1 MLLKKLFSKF
11 KKEINSSIIFNYD
24 ENYVN
29 INIDFSG
36 LNVDIKNFIEMS
48 MFDLEHIIQRENN
61 IFRIEH
67 KNIYE
72 LENEYLKLLKFPKE
86 FNGKMEVKLR
96 GLINQGNAQF
106 QIKLFKDKEIFPF
119 QIIGSILKVSNVEE
133 YVLPKNM
140 YEIFSKNNTLDNN
153 SEYSMYSFIETL
165 QEDTSNKV
173 RFDGLSDNDFVK
185 SVKKVS
191 IDIQEDEN
199 NDLIL
204 TPKFDD
210 LPTEH
215 SKKYEKNIE
224 NSNDSILITNVDKET
239 KSVNRYLLNKQDIEV
254 SKTINKT
261 KRIPKKD
268 VPKFMSN
275 PTSFFECDN
284 EELEEKL
291 KEIFD
296 FGYRIIGIGEPYI
309 GYFGSV
315 KIDTPLSEVLK
326 KDPEFIE
333 IVDKEYIKEFI
344 EDNED
349 DLPAIL
355 EQIKNAKDTT
365 KSEININGQKINDY
379 EYDVYIDLC
388 EKQIKNNCEIKNKE
402 FKKEKSKEVLQIN
415 SNDEFELEE
424 IKVEYNEKL
433 ENISVDD
440 INPKNLFDDF
450 EFNPKSHQIIALNW
464 FIDLYKNDFKGCL
477 LADDMGLG
485 KTFQVISF
493 INYIINHKKDS
504 KILIVAPTV
513 LIDNWKNEFENALK
527 QIVKQNYKIKIIR
540 GSTKALDDLELITKG
555 KKTKEEVFKNIENV
569 NFVDDYNIYITTEPL
584 ANSNPTK

>member
-185 SVKKVS
+185 SW
-191 IDIQEDEN
+191 
-199 NDLIL
+199 
-204 TPKFDD
+204 
-210 LPTEH
+210 
-215 SKKYEKNIE
+215 
-224 NSNDSILITNVDKET
+224 
-239 KSVNRYLLNKQDIEV
+239 
-254 SKTINKT
+254 
-261 KRIPKKD
+261 
-268 VPKFMSN
+268 
-275 PTSFFECDN
+275 
-284 EELEEKL
+284 
-291 KEIFD
+291 
-296 FGYRIIGIGEPYI
+296 
-309 GYFGSV
+309 FGSL
-315 KIDTPLSEVLK
+315 T
-326 KDPEFIE
+326 
-333 IVDKEYIKEFI
+333 
-344 EDNED
+344 
-349 DLPAIL
+349 
-355 EQIKNAKDTT
+355 
-365 KSEININGQKINDY
+365 
-379 EYDVYIDLC
+379 
-388 EKQIKNNCEIKNKE
+388 
-402 FKKEKSKEVLQIN
+402 
-415 SNDEFELEE
+415 
-424 IKVEYNEKL
+424 
-433 ENISVDD
+433 
-440 INPKNLFDDF
+440 
-450 EFNPKSHQIIALNW
+450 
-464 FIDLYKNDFKGCL
+464 
-477 LADDMGLG
+477 
-485 KTFQVISF
+485 
-493 INYIINHKKDS
+493 
-504 KILIVAPTV
+504 
-513 LIDNWKNEFENALK
+513 
-527 QIVKQNYKIKIIR
+527 
-540 GSTKALDDLELITKG
+540 
-555 KKTKEEVFKNIENV
+555 
-569 NFVDDYNIYITTEPL
+569 
-584 ANSNPTK
+584 